1 MTIAHVMAWH
11 DTERNDY
18 RALVDLVREDG
29 YRVPGGAAV
38 GVDTVRLGDWV
49 MAIIA
54 DLAPDDVRT
63 TQLGDMRR
71 PSFAAVRAAAALQ
84 DMQGQGAI

>member
-1 MTIAHVMAWH
+1 MIAHVMAWH

-18 RALVDLVREDG
+18 RALVDLVDGEG
-29 YRVPGGAAV
+29 YRTPAGAAR
-38 GVDTVRLGDWV
+38 GGDTVKLGDWV

-54 DLAPDDVRT
+54 DLAPDEVRT